1 MRGSPLL
8 RVLLVVIA
16 LLAVL
21 WPLRSLTT
29 HRAENASTAPQ
40 TSATPETNVHLVLTS
55 TSFPFTFEVSH
66 LGKTIW
72 KGEAS
77 ESSLA
82 RDVKMTFPAEG
93 IDLLVDAKWQ
103 DNKQGAVKL
112 DVTVDN
118 ADAITKTLWGAGAV
132 NGVLTFT
139 KPVR

>member
-29 HRAENASTAPQ
+29 HRAETASTPQ
-40 TSATPETNVHLVLTS
+40 TASTPESNVHLVLTS
-55 TSFPFTFEVSH
+55 TSVPFTFEVSH

-72 KGEAS
+72 KGEAM
-77 ESSLA
+77 ESSVA
-82 RDVKMTFPAEG
+82 RDVKMAFPAEG

-103 DNKQGAVKL
+103 GDKQAAVRL
-112 DVTVDN
+112 DVAVDN
-118 ADAITKTLWGAGAV
+118 GDTTTKTLWGNGGV
-132 NGVLTFT
+132 SGVLTFT
-139 KPVR
+139 KP